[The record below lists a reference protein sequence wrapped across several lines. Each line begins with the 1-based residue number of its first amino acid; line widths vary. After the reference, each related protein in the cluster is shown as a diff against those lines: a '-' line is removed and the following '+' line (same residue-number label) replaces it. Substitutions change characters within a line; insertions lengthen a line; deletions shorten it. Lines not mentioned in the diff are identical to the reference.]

1 MKRTRLT
8 VEDHRHIAE
17 RLRCAERDLLAAEAE
32 ISGHAPVRIGDQLE
46 GLVWRLIEV
55 KSKLESLMFRDHP
68 LDPLATTH
76 IYFGAPEVPPMPAR
90 SNGGP
95 GSGRGDD
102 FTSGGGDEHD
112 PD

>member
-1 MKRTRLT
+1 MKHHRLT
-8 VEDHRHIAE
+8 VDDHRRIAE
-17 RLRCAERDLLAAEAE
+17 RLRCAEADLLAAGAE
-32 ISGHAPVRIGDQLE
+32 ISGHAPLS
-46 GLVWRLIEV
+46 LVNRLGRLLWRLVEA
-55 KSKLESLMFRDHP
+55 KGKLESLMFRDHP

-95 GSGRGDD
+95 GRGRGDD

>member
-1 MKRTRLT
+1 MKRHRLT
-8 VEDHRHIAE
+8 VDDHRHIAE

-55 KSKLESLMFRDHP
+55 KSKLENLMFRDHP

-76 IYFGAPEVPPMPAR
+76 VYFGAPRGTTDPCAIEWRAWQ
-90 SNGGP
+90 GP
-95 GSGRGDD
+95 RRRFYERGRG
-102 FTSGGGDEHD
+102 
-112 PD
+112 

>member
-1 MKRTRLT
+1 MKHHRLT
-8 VEDHRHIAE
+8 VDDHRRIAE
-17 RLRCAERDLLAAEAE
+17 RLRCAEADLLAAEAE
-32 ISGHAPVRIGDQLE
+32 ISGHAPVRIADQLDRT
-46 GLVWRLIEV
+46 LCRLIEA
-55 KSKLESLMFRDHP
+55 KGKLESLMFRDHP

-102 FTSGGGDEHD
+102 SDGGDD
-112 PD
+112 DQN

>member
-1 MKRTRLT
+1 MKRQRLT
-8 VEDHRHIAE
+8 IEDHRRIAA
-17 RLRCAERDLLAAEAE
+17 RLRCAEADLLAAEAE
-32 ISGHAPVRIGDQLE
+32 ISGHAPLS
-46 GLVWRLIEV
+46 LVNRLGRLLWRLVEA
-55 KSKLESLMFRDHP
+55 KGKLESLMFRDHP

-102 FTSGGGDEHD
+102 SDGGDD
-112 PD
+112 DQN

>member
-1 MKRTRLT
+1 MKRQRLT
-8 VEDHRHIAE
+8 IEDHRRIAA
-17 RLRCAERDLLAAEAE
+17 RLRCAEADLLAAEAE
-32 ISGHAPVRIGDQLE
+32 ISGHAPVRIADQLDRT
-46 GLVWRLIEV
+46 LCRLIEA
-55 KSKLESLMFRDHP
+55 KGKLESLMFGDHP
-68 LDPLATTH
+68 LDPLASTH

-95 GSGRGDD
+95 GRGRGDD